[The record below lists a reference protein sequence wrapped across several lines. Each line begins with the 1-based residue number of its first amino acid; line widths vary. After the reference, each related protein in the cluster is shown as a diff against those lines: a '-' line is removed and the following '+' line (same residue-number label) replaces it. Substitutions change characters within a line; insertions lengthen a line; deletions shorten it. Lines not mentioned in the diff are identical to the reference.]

1 MSVKCDLCGYRFEP
15 TEAEAACA
23 GCPLARG
30 CRLVRCPRC
39 GYEMPPEARLTGWLR
54 RLRRRPKADSADD
67 KEETP

>member
-1 MSVKCDLCGYRFEP
+1 MRCGLCGYKFELN
-15 TEAEAACA
+15 EAEAACA

-54 RLRRRPKADSADD
+54 RLRRRP
-67 KEETP
+67 